1 MRPGSF
7 SGQWGD
13 GLIEAAH
20 GMRVDSDDNVWVTD
34 TGHHTVLK
42 FSPAGKLLLALGTND
57 RPGTG
62 IDQFNRP
69 TDVAFGSNGDV
80 FVADG
85 YGNSRVMKFSRDGKF
100 ISQWGTRGT
109 GAGEFHLP
117 HSIVIDN
124 QQRVIVG
131 DRENDRI
138 QVFDLDGQLLEIW
151 PGFAPYG
158 IALDSSQRVFVADG
172 RASQIL
178 RLNEAGMVDLRLG
191 GKGHALGQFELPHM
205 LAIDSAGNIYLAEVG
220 GQRFQKLRPI
230 SSADAK

>member
-1 MRPGSF
+1 
-7 SGQWGD
+7 
-13 GLIEAAH
+13 
-20 GMRVDSDDNVWVTD
+20 MRVDSDDNVWVTD

-42 FSPAGKLLLALGTND
+42 FSPTGKLLLALGTTD
-57 RPGTG
+57 RPGTR
-62 IDQFNRP
+62 IDQFDRP
-69 TDVAFGSNGDV
+69 TDVAFASNGDI
-80 FVADG
+80 FITDG

-117 HSIVIDN
+117 HSIVIDK

-138 QVFDLDGQLLEIW
+138 QVFDLNGQLLEIW

-178 RLNEAGMVDLRLG
+178 RLNEAGMVDWRLG
-191 GKGHALGQFELPHM
+191 SKGHALGRFELPHM
-205 LAIDSAGNIYLAEVG
+205 RAIDSAGNVFLAEVG
-220 GQRFQKLRPI
+220 GQRFQKFRPI
-230 SSADAK
+230 NGAVEK